1 MLGMQLNLMFR
12 NVLRRRG
19 FWKVR
24 EEEGEVFIK
33 HDERLGGIYVTLQDK
48 MAIVRIEE
56 RNIIQVFRSAKH
68 LEVYL
73 KKLEGENIGRL
84 IAN

>member
-1 MLGMQLNLMFR
+1 MMFR

-24 EEEGEVFIK
+24 EEGEEVFIK

-56 RNIIQVFRSAKH
+56 QNTIQVFRSAKH

-73 KKLEGENIGRL
+73 KKLEEENIGRV